1 MVVDGTRPVFK
12 PPIGGTRTFL
22 RRGVEPTAVYEN
34 ILLATDGT
42 VASENALA
50 HAVGLASRHG
60 ATLHAL
66 YVVDSDVYSA
76 YSGDEY
82 VDEREGPEHG
92 LEEVGEDALAAVRT
106 RAADRDVEVV
116 EALEHGRPHEE
127 IVRYAEAE
135 GVDLIVLG
143 TRRHPSEYR
152 SLLGSVA
159 DRVVRLADR
168 PVTVVKT
175 PVE

>member
-1 MVVDGTRPVFK
+1 
-12 PPIGGTRTFL
+12 
-22 RRGVEPTAVYEN
+22 VYEN

-42 VASENALA
+42 IASKNATA
-50 HAVGLASRHG
+50 HAIGLASRHD
-60 ATLHAL
+60 AMLHTLF
-66 YVVDSDVYSA
+66 VVDSDVYSA

-92 LEEVGEDALAAVRT
+92 LEEVGEEALAAVRDQ
-106 RAADRDVEVV
+106 AADHGVEI
-116 EALEHGRPHEE
+116 LEVLRHGRPHEE
-127 IVRYAEAE
+127 VVRYAADND
-135 GVDLIVLG
+135 VDLIVLG

-159 DRVVRLADR
+159 DRVVRLADE